1 MDKNLIEEIASD
13 CGYGALGLYEYLY
26 SIRDEKYNV
35 TIISM
40 SKIADIGA
48 YHNVDPL
55 VEDIENLKEW
65 NYLLVVGNVY
75 LFPRATD
82 DYQNTLELLAT
93 MADII
98 SDVKCQDDL
107 LEVLK
112 DNENLQTFISA
123 TYQAYKEDVEFGF
136 SEEIIGQ

>member
-1 MDKNLIEEIASD
+1 MDKNLIEEIVSD

-26 SIRDEKYNV
+26 SIRDEKYNI

-48 YHNVDPL
+48 YHNVNPL

-75 LFPRATD
+75 LFPRAID
-82 DYQNTLELLAT
+82 DYKNTIELLTT

-107 LEVLK
+107 SEALK
-112 DNENLQTFISA
+112 DNDDLQAFISA

-136 SEEIIGQ
+136 LEKATA

>member
-1 MDKNLIEEIASD
+1 
-13 CGYGALGLYEYLY
+13 
-26 SIRDEKYNV
+26 
-35 TIISM
+35 M

-75 LFPRATD
+75 LFPRAID
-82 DYQNTLELLAT
+82 DYKNTLELLTT
-93 MADII
+93 MTDII

-107 LEVLK
+107 SEVLK
-112 DNENLQTFISA
+112 DNDDLQAFISV

-136 SEEIIGQ
+136 LEKATA